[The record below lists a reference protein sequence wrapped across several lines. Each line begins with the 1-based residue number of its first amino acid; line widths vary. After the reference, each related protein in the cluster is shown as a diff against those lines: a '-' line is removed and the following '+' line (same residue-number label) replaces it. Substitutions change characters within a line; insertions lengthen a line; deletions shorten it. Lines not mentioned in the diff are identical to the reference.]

1 MTRKAKSAIPPRRP
15 LPPRR
20 RWRIGV
26 GAFTARPKL
35 MVAIGLG
42 LAVGLAS
49 ALAPDFK
56 LSSSIIAGW
65 DAFCAV
71 YLGLMLRALAGQGPD
86 EIRARSAQQD
96 QGQAVILLLIL
107 AACAVSLA
115 AVGLE
120 LSQAQHNHG
129 LEKAVRVAAA
139 FITVVGSWLVMQVVF
154 ALHYAHEFYA
164 ADPDTGEDAGGLAFP
179 GGEAP
184 DYWDFLHFSIVIGVA
199 SQTADVAFTS
209 KALRRF
215 GTFHSLIAFAFNTL
229 ILALTINL
237 VAGLFAS

>member
-1 MTRKAKSAIPPRRP
+1 MTKKRITPPRRP

-20 RWRIGV
+20 HWRLGV
-26 GAFTARPKL
+26 GAFSARPKL
-35 MVAIGLG
+35 VLAIGLG
-42 LAVGLAS
+42 LTVGLVS
-49 ALAPDFK
+49 ALAPNFRIW
-56 LSSSIIAGW
+56 SSVIAGW
-65 DAFCAV
+65 DVFCAA
-71 YLGLMLRALAGQGPD
+71 YLGLTLHALAGQGPD
-86 EIRARSAQQD
+86 HIRARSAQQD
-96 QGQAVILLLIL
+96 QGQAVVLLLIL

-139 FITVVGSWLVMQVVF
+139 FVTVVGSWLVMQLVF
-154 ALHYAHEFYA
+154 ALHYAHEFYGS
-164 ADPDTGEDAGGLAFP
+164 DPETGKDAGGLAFP

-209 KALRRF
+209 KPLRRL
-215 GTFHSLIAFAFNTL
+215 GTTHSLIAFAFNTL

-237 VAGLFAS
+237 VAGLFGGG